1 MNNQAGR
8 DRRLLSINTS
18 RRVVAVLA
26 CFIVVPVAAQAASP
40 QAGERGG
47 KEVVEAVCAACHRT
61 GVNGAPKIGDEKAW
75 AQLASQG
82 LTSLTAIA
90 LKGIR
95 KMPPHG
101 GNPDFSDTE
110 IERAITYMVNQSGGR
125 WIEPISKFTLA
136 VQRSGAQIV
145 QAHCAKCH
153 QTGAGGAPKIGD
165 RPAWIPRLK
174 QGFEVVVRSA
184 IKGHGPMPSR
194 GGVADL
200 TDPEIRA
207 AISYMINGGIA
218 TATKL
223 SVALTA
229 GPDPNHQI
237 IDGIEIYLGIVSAES
252 IREEHP
258 KTDAE
263 SLMHG
268 GIPKGKDYYHV
279 NISLFDAKTM
289 AVITDA
295 QVEAKVSD
303 SDGRGE
309 TKKLEIMGI
318 SNTISYGNYFRIPRN
333 ASYAVTVQV
342 RKPDASRASQARF
355 DFNYR

>member
-1 MNNQAGR
+1 MNNQVNR
-8 DRRLLSINTS
+8 ERRLCSANIPTRLIT
-18 RRVVAVLA
+18 VLA
-26 CFIVVPVAAQAASP
+26 CFTAVLIVAQTASA
-40 QAGERGG
+40 QGGERGG

-75 AQLASQG
+75 AKLASQG

-101 GNPDFSDTE
+101 GNPDLSNTE

-125 WIEPISKFTLA
+125 WIEPISRSTPA
-136 VQRSGAQIV
+136 VPRSGAQIV
-145 QAHCAKCH
+145 QAYCAKCH
-153 QTGAGGAPKIGD
+153 QTGAGGAPRIGD

-194 GGVADL
+194 GGVTDL

-207 AISYMINGGIA
+207 AISYMITGGIT
-218 TATKL
+218 TATRP
-223 SVALTA
+223 SVVLTS

-237 IDGIEIYLGIVSAES
+237 VDGIEIYLGIVSAES

-263 SLMHG
+263 SRMHG
-268 GIPKGKDYYHV
+268 GTPKGKDYYHV
-279 NISLFDAKTM
+279 NISLFDAETT

-295 QVEAKVSD
+295 QVEARVSG
-303 SDGRGE
+303 SNAREE
-309 TKKLEIMGI
+309 TKKLELMGI
-318 SNTISYGNYFRIPRN
+318 SNTISYGNYFRIPRD
-333 ASYAVTVQV
+333 APYAVTVQI
-342 RKPDASRASQARF
+342 RRPNASRATQAKFSF
-355 DFNYR
+355 D